1 MHHCGIRHN
10 LALYNALIRQDK
22 LMRLAARLFV
32 CVLALFLALQAQDH
46 GGHDAAESEENALPA
61 NFSEPMPIYAKALGT
76 FARPISSTNAEAQA
90 YFNQGFQMMYAFAK
104 MDAVRSFRE
113 AWKRDPDCAICYW
126 GEAWAWGS
134 YLNGPMTE
142 KESPHAYEA
151 EQKALELAANHANEV
166 EQAFI
171 EALSIR
177 YVEHFDPEK
186 RREQDEAYAE
196 SMRTLHER
204 YPQDLDAATLYA
216 DALFLLEPRRG
227 TRDIN
232 DPNVQRLHKQ
242 LEEILAVDI
251 KHPGACHL
259 YIHATES
266 TVAPGKAEACSE
278 FIGSSIPGA
287 SHINH
292 MPSHTW
298 NEIGR
303 WGDSVRANLQ
313 AWHSDLKS
321 EIGEGFAIYPSH
333 NLHMLLFAA
342 SMDGQ
347 GAVAMQAGRD
357 YERLTGDPMYRL
369 LTLIRFGRFTEILD
383 IVERPTGAIQAGIW
397 DFAKGYAEL
406 RKGDPGFAPTYLA
419 RLEKGMESDEQF
431 RIHSAQ
437 GVLGVLAAI
446 LEGEIDR
453 HNGHLDE
460 GIAALRKAVERDDS
474 LVYDEPEP
482 LPFDARHW
490 LGAALLEA
498 ERYDEAE
505 RVFRLELLDHPH
517 NGWSLFGLQQ
527 ALEAQGKAD
536 SEVGRD
542 FDASWARS
550 DTWIRGSRF

>member
-1 MHHCGIRHN
+1 MRYSAGLC
-10 LALYNALIRQDK
+10 LIF
-22 LMRLAARLFV
+22 ASLFT
-32 CVLALFLALQAQDH
+32 LQAQDH
-46 GGHDAAESEENALPA
+46 NHDEQASTEAELPA
-61 NFSEPMPIYAKALGT
+61 AFNEPQRLYTEVLGT
-76 FARPISSTNAEAQA
+76 FTRPISSTNAEAQA

-104 MDAVRSFRE
+104 ADAARSFRE

-134 YLNGPMTE
+134 YLNGPMTPSE
-142 KESPHAYEA
+142 APHAYKA
-151 EQKALELAANHANEV
+151 AQKALAMADGHANEI
-166 EQAFI
+166 EKAFI
-171 EALSIR
+171 EAMSVR
-177 YVEHFDPEK
+177 YVEKFDPDK

-196 SMRTLHER
+196 AMRKVHER
-204 YPQDLDAATLYA
+204 YPDDLDAATLYV

-227 TRDIN
+227 ARDIN
-232 DPNVQRLHKQ
+232 NPNVQRLHKQ

-259 YIHATES
+259 YIHATEA
-266 TVAPGKAEACSE
+266 TVEPGKAEACSE

-313 AWHSDLKS
+313 AWHSDLKA

-347 GAVAMQAGRD
+347 GAIAMQAGRD
-357 YERLTGDPMYRL
+357 YERLTGDPMYTL
-369 LTLIRFGRFTEILD
+369 LTYIRFGRFAEILERH
-383 IVERPTGAIQAGIW
+383 ERPKGDLQAGIW

-406 RKGDPGFAPTYLA
+406 RKGDPGFARTYLA
-419 RLEKGMESDEQF
+419 RLQKAMDTDEQF
-431 RIHSAQ
+431 RNHPAK
-437 GVLGVLAAI
+437 GLLGILAAI

-453 HNGHLDE
+453 HAGRVDE
-460 GIAALRKAVERDDS
+460 GIAALRKAVERDDA
-474 LVYDEPEP
+474 LQYDEPEP

-498 ERYDEAE
+498 GRYAEAE
-505 RVFRLELLDHPH
+505 QVYQLELLDHPH
-517 NGWSLFGLQQ
+517 NGWSLIGLQS
-527 ALEAQGKAD
+527 ALKAQNKPNA
-536 SEVGRD
+536 EVDQD
-542 FDASWARS
+542 FDASWSRS
-550 DTWIRGSRF
+550 DSWIRGSRF

>member
-1 MHHCGIRHN
+1 
-10 LALYNALIRQDK
+10 
-22 LMRLAARLFV
+22 MRFASPSWV
-32 CVLALFLALQAQDH
+32 CFLVLAFALQAQDH
-46 GGHDAAESEENALPA
+46 GGHGAAEPAGNAIPA

-76 FARPISSTNAEAQA
+76 FTRPISSTNAEAQA

-142 KESPHAYEA
+142 KEAPHAYVA
-151 EQKALELAANHANEV
+151 EQRALELAADHANEV

-171 EALSIR
+171 EALSVR
-177 YVEHFDPEK
+177 YVEKFDPDK
-186 RREQDEAYAE
+186 RREQDQAYAE
-196 SMRTLHER
+196 SMRKLHER
-204 YPQDLDAATLYA
+204 FPNDLDAATLYA

-227 TRDIN
+227 TRDVN

-242 LEEILAVDI
+242 LEGILAVDI

-266 TVAPGKAEACSE
+266 TVEPGKAEACTE

-292 MPSHTW
+292 MHSHTW

-303 WGDSVRANLQ
+303 WGDSVRANIQ
-313 AWHSDLKS
+313 AWHSDLKA
-321 EIGEGFAIYPSH
+321 EVGEGFAIYPSH

-347 GAVAMQAGRD
+347 GAIALQAGRD
-357 YERLTGDPMYRL
+357 YRRLTGDPMYEL
-369 LTLIRFGRFTEILD
+369 LTLVRFGRFAEILD
-383 IVERPTGAIQAGIW
+383 IDDRPSGALQGGIW
-397 DFAKGYAEL
+397 DFANGYAEL
-406 RKGDPGFAPTYLA
+406 RAGDPGFAPTYLA
-419 RLEKGMESDEQF
+419 RVEKAMESDEQF
-431 RIHSAQ
+431 RNHSAK
-437 GVLGVLAAI
+437 GLLGILAAI

-453 HNGHLDE
+453 HNGRFDE
-460 GIAALRKAVERDDS
+460 GIAALRKAVERDDA
-474 LVYDEPEP
+474 LAYDEPEP

-498 ERYDEAE
+498 HLYEEAE
-505 RVFRLELLDHPH
+505 RVYRTELLDHPH

-527 ALEAQGKAD
+527 ALEAQRKPDPAVDAD
-536 SEVGRD
+536 FEG
-542 FDASWARS
+542 AWARA
-550 DTWIRGSRF
+550 DAWMRGSRL